1 MSERTSESRRERA
14 DAIRN
19 RRAILAATEELLAT
33 HRPQDISMEQVAAA
47 AGVGKGTVFHRFGNR
62 TGLMQA
68 LMYQR
73 AHTLGEAVTG
83 GPPPLGPGAP
93 ARDRLLAFLDAIVE
107 VVSRNKSLMA
117 ELARSGL
124 TDPPPDKAGQA
135 DRAGQAGQAGQA
147 AIQEQEEHPVYWFWH
162 GHVSALISAQ
172 RPGIDADLIAHL
184 MLGAMHSEPVLAQLA
199 SDGPERLSAAMRALA
214 CAVLDA
220 PPLDAPAALA
230 RSRPQAILLRST
242 SGGHRFCLRSTAG

>member
-1 MSERTSESRRERA
+1 MSESRRERA

-33 HRPQDISMEQVAAA
+33 HRPKDISMEQVAVA

-68 LMYQR
+68 LMYER
-73 AHTLGEAVTG
+73 AHALGEAVTG

-124 TDPPPDKAGQA
+124 ADPP
-135 DRAGQAGQAGQA
+135 AGQAGQA
-147 AIQEQEEHPVYWFWH
+147 AIQEGEEHPVYWFWH

-172 RPGIDADLIAHL
+172 RPSVDADLIAHL

-214 CAVLDA
+214 CGVLDA
-220 PPLDAPAALA
+220 PPLDAPAA
-230 RSRPQAILLRST
+230 
-242 SGGHRFCLRSTAG
+242 